1 MTDPA
6 LIFRE
11 EALRSRDAQPSPARR
26 QRPQPPRWIAAAY
39 WALLALMAT
48 GLAAGLL
55 IQVGNRAQGPAVI
68 RDGAVQA
75 VVPAAFA
82 PDLHPGL
89 PLKLTQPGRA
99 PVTAVMTG
107 TGPEVA
113 DAKAAST
120 LLQTKVSG
128 PGPLLLIRATMP
140 QSTAPGTTWTVSVQV
155 DSRPLIVALITG
167 LASGEGAGDG

>member
-1 MTDPA
+1 MTDPV

-11 EALRSRDAQPSPARR
+11 EALRGRDAQPSPARP
-26 QRPQPPRWIAAAY
+26 QRSQPPRWIAAAY

-55 IQVGNRAQGPAVI
+55 IQVGNLAQGPAVI

-82 PDLHPGL
+82 PDLHQGL
-89 PLKLTQPGRA
+89 SLELTQPGRA
-99 PVTAVMTG
+99 PVTAVVTG

-120 LLQTKVSG
+120 LLQSKVSG
-128 PGPLLLIRATMP
+128 PGPLLLIRAAVR
-140 QSTAPGTTWTVSVQV
+140 QGAAPGATGTVSVQV
-155 DSRPLIVALITG
+155 DSRPLIVALING
-167 LASGEGAGDG
+167 LVSGAGDG